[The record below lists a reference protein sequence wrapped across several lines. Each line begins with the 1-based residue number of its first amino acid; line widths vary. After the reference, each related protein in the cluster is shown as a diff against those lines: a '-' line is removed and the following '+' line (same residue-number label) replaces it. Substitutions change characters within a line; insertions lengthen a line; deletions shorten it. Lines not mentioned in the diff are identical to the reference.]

1 MQELV
6 AASYQYSYIKEFRNF
21 LGPSPPSTQEL
32 ESGGGENVVRVTLVN
47 PRFQLTLSK
56 ALDKMI
62 EAKLQIDKFGF
73 HVPDAA
79 ALTSESEETRLSDKL
94 TILINDVTI
103 AMKRLDYASYR
114 GKVYKRDPRSK
125 YTYSFKCEARSFMN
139 TLATNEQ
146 FKSRLVQHMRKVI
159 DLRSDP
165 SCEIFQPLVIDYDLI
180 EVKGS
185 FCWSLEKRA
194 FVEHA
199 IDEGQIGKVSPRAF
213 CPYDPL
219 KAADPKYF
227 RDILENSLLT
237 PEIAIFCN
245 DFVKLLDYRKKR
257 DKDKVPCLVGD
268 ANSGK
273 TSLFFPIQGL
283 IHHGNIATVTKQRAF
298 NKAMIT
304 PFTEVIFIDEADE
317 SCLDIADW
325 KVLTQGG
332 YTVHDVKY
340 QTARAFI
347 NKCPML
353 ITAQRKLDFG
363 PLHQPAMDRR
373 LRTYQFKNLPNPKKK
388 AAEWLKRQAMDCL
401 VWAAEQAKS
410 IPVASIES
418 EDRDNSDS
426 DGSMQK
432 DEEGILTENEKGA
445 LRSLSLDIAISK
457 NLETGNAMDESISRD
472 ATGAE
477 DANDLTSPDN
487 LVLLRDSLGK
497 SRRDSLRERQLHHML
512 HEQERIRAMQQ
523 EFARQRHQSRIT
535 ALRDRGVST
544 QSAELLPM
552 DPNSETPTPILREL
566 DRCVAEERAL
576 EKEGLL
582 KKCCEVFANHWVRET
597 EKELPNCVKMLHTP
611 LDDFTRA
618 SMEALLDLLQDK
630 LKTHH
635 KNLGKLGTEEALAE
649 RLRTCVKMGLFQE
662 RHAHLVKCGHEA
674 LPSAEEE
681 LGEPTQQEFGAEI
694 IQEDDEAD
702 IFITP
707 IPSWELSHTA
717 FEKTRT
723 LGEQG
728 SPSCRGNRR
737 RTGPLARRSEKR
749 AKVCTNTILN
759 YFSSQE

>member
-1 MQELV
+1 MHRAKQPSKQLNSEAIRGAVLGYISPVVSGQCSVISAKCVWNVKEKDLSKSWRCICSKRDSCDEAISGIPNANFFFSAIGTQERKGNIKEDENCDSDDENEEYDSVPSTQSEQYLDGSPTLVNKSLWPAISYWLALTTPNGAPANPLVVHRALLECGISVKASQVQFQDGRECPAINELYKVLKDHKNPFMQELV

-47 PRFQLTLSK
+47 TRFQLTLSK

-125 YTYSFKCEARSFMN
+125 YTYSFKCEARSFIN

-146 FKSRLVQHMRKVI
+146 FKSRLVRHMRKVI
-159 DLRSDP
+159 DLLSDP
-165 SCEIFQPLVIDYDLI
+165 SCELFQPLVIDYDLI

-219 KAADPKYF
+219 KAANPKYF
-227 RDILENSLLT
+227 REILENSLPT
-237 PEIAIFCN
+237 HEVAFFCE

-257 DKDKVPCLVGD
+257 HKDKVPCLVGD

-332 YTVHDVKY
+332 YTAHDVKY

-388 AAEWLKRQAMDCL
+388 AAEWLKRHAMDCL

-418 EDRDNSDS
+418 EDGGDSDS
-426 DGSMQK
+426 DGSMHE
-432 DEEGILTENEKGA
+432 DEEGILKENEKG
-445 LRSLSLDIAISK
+445 LC
-457 NLETGNAMDESISRD
+457 
-472 ATGAE
+472 
-477 DANDLTSPDN
+477 
-487 LVLLRDSLGK
+487 
-497 SRRDSLRERQLHHML
+497 
-512 HEQERIRAMQQ
+512 
-523 EFARQRHQSRIT
+523 
-535 ALRDRGVST
+535 
-544 QSAELLPM
+544 
-552 DPNSETPTPILREL
+552 
-566 DRCVAEERAL
+566 DRCL
-576 EKEGLL
+576 
-582 KKCCEVFANHWVRET
+582 
-597 EKELPNCVKMLHTP
+597 
-611 LDDFTRA
+611 
-618 SMEALLDLLQDK
+618 SILQS
-630 LKTHH
+630 LKTRRQA
-635 KNLGKLGTEEALAE
+635 TPWTS
-649 RLRTCVKMGLFQE
+649 RFQGMPQM
-662 RHAHLVKCGHEA
+662 RR
-674 LPSAEEE
+674 
-681 LGEPTQQEFGAEI
+681 
-694 IQEDDEAD
+694 
-702 IFITP
+702 
-707 IPSWELSHTA
+707 
-717 FEKTRT
+717 TRT
-723 LGEQG
+723 
-728 SPSCRGNRR
+728 
-737 RTGPLARRSEKR
+737 
-749 AKVCTNTILN
+749 I
-759 YFSSQE
+759 